1 MAMQPVVHSSTT
13 PLRTVLHVVHRM
25 RAHQSLR
32 LAVMVTH
39 GCIRTFDVTHGDDA
53 IHGLGP
59 HFRLVGVYDGRVDP
73 HELAGDIE
81 AVMQILRKEQE

>member
-25 RAHQSLR
+25 RAHNFLR
-32 LAVMVTH
+32 LAVMVAH
-39 GCIRTFDVTHGDDA
+39 GCIRTFDVTFSDDA
-53 IHGLGP
+53 IHGLEP

-73 HELAGDIE
+73 DDLAADIE
-81 AVMQILRKEQE
+81 DVMHIIRKEQA